1 MKSPLAH
8 FTAVAVL
15 LAAAAPAH
23 AQTAF
28 TYQGRLSEDSLPANG
43 DYDFVFRLYDAPTG
57 GNQVAPAV
65 GIEDWPVTDGLFTV
79 LLDFGS
85 AAFDGDPRWIRVEVR
100 PGEGINPYTILDP
113 RQPVTPAPYALYAFG
128 GPGGGNGL
136 WAASGSHIYNSN
148 AGNVGIGTDSP
159 AWPLHVEGNT
169 QRTLVADNTGTAAN
183 ASGGWFQIAGT
194 TGQAVFG
201 QATAATGVN
210 YGGRFYSNS
219 SSGAGVFGLAFSNS
233 GTTYGVY
240 GRSASSGG
248 DSAGVF
254 GESNGGPAL
263 YAFKDIGTSGP
274 GLRVRKMGA
283 VGHETV
289 EVEGTAIN
297 SFGNAAVLSLND
309 VSPDDITLAVGG
321 GNVGI
326 GTASPL
332 APLHVNGR
340 LGEQTVRFSGAD
352 GNYRFLQTLDPN
364 DLASWTFRNGLSTP
378 ALRITSSGDVGVGL
392 NSPVAKLHAL
402 AGAGDAVRGVSTDG
416 AGLIGNSD
424 SGNGVFGSSTTGKAG
439 YFLIANTAN
448 GDNAVEGHTYGTGVA
463 VHGHTEGDGW
473 AGYFV
478 NRSAT
483 NAKTALYCRTDGTG
497 LAFHAEGTARVD
509 VLEITGADV
518 AEKFPTS
525 ERGAIE
531 PGTVMAI
538 DPENPGK
545 LCIAAGAYNRCVAG
559 VVSGAGD
566 LPVGAVLGNLKD
578 QHPDA
583 PPIALSGRVWV
594 RCDASA
600 RAIQPGDMLTTA
612 DTAGHAMAVADYT
625 RAHGAVI
632 GKAMTAL
639 GHGESGLVL
648 VLVNLQ

>member
-1 MKSPLAH
+1 MRPSPLHYAA
-8 FTAVAVL
+8 FAL
-15 LAAAAPAH
+15 LAAAASTAL

-28 TYQGRLSEDSLPANG
+28 TYQAQLNEDSLPADG
-43 DYDFVFRLYDAPTG
+43 DYDFIFRLYDAPNG
-57 GNQVAPAV
+57 GNEVAPAA
-65 GIEDWPVTDGLFTV
+65 GIDDWPVSGGQFMV
-79 LLDFGS
+79 QLDFGG

-100 PGEGINPYTILDP
+100 PGASVGPYTVLDP

-128 GPGGGNGL
+128 GPGGGGGF
-136 WAASGSHIYNSN
+136 WTASGSHIHN
-148 AGNVGIGTDSP
+148 ANTGNVGIGTDTP
-159 AWPLHVEGNT
+159 AVPLHVEGNT
-169 QRTLVADNTGTAAN
+169 QRALIADNTGAAAN
-183 ASGGWFQIAGT
+183 ASGGWFQIAST
-194 TGQAVFG
+194 TGQAVLG
-201 QATAATGVN
+201 QATASTGVN

-219 SSGAGVFGLAFSNS
+219 SSGAGVFGLAFANS

-274 GLRVRKMGA
+274 GLRVRKMGV

-289 EVEGTAIN
+289 EVEGTSIN

-309 VSPDDITLAVGG
+309 VSPDDIALAVGG
-321 GNVGI
+321 GSVGI

-352 GNYRFLQTLDPN
+352 GNYRFLQTLDSS

-392 NSPVAKLHAL
+392 NSPSAKLHAQ
-402 AGAGDAVRGVSTDG
+402 AGTGDAVRGVSTGG
-416 AGLIGNSD
+416 AGLIGNSG
-424 SGNGVFGSSTTGKAG
+424 SGYGVFGSSKAG

-497 LAFHAEGTARVD
+497 LAFHAEGTARVE

-538 DPENPGK
+538 DPANPGK

-566 LPVGAVLGNLKD
+566 LPVGAVLGNLKGH
-578 QHPDA
+578 HPDA

-594 RCDASA
+594 RCDASE
-600 RAIQPGDMLTTA
+600 RTIRPGDMLTTA
-612 DTAGHAMAVADYT
+612 DTAGHAMGVADYT

-639 GHGESGLVL
+639 DQGETGLVL